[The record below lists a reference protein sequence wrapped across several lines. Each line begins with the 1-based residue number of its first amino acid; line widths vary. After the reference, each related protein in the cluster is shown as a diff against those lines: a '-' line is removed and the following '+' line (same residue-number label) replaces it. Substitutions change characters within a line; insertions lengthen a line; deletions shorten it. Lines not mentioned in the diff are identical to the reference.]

1 MLMENDDSTTT
12 FKKLFNI
19 FLSDKRRT
27 GILHFAAGFVLGSFL
42 GTGFGDLF
50 GCVCKRL
57 SSVAKV
63 I

>member
-27 GILHFAAGFVLGSFL
+27 VILHFAVGFVLGCFL

-50 GCVCKRL
+50 GCVCKRQGL
-57 SSVAKV
+57 AAKG
-63 I
+63 